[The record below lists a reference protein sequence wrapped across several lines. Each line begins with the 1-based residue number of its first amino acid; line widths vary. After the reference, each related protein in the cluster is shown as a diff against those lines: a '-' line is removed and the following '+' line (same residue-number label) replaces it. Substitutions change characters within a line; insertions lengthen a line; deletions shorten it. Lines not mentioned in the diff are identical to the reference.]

1 MGFHS
6 LLIHISGMFFC
17 STDACSITFDNEEQL
32 IEHEEKAEHVY
43 TEQSTLSTMDRTRY
57 TYIEH
62 LKGARLVDDK
72 SNAAAIQSYQ
82 KSNIVSIQFKYNNDE
97 LNRMFLTQG
106 YAIRRRQIK
115 TKITQEHQAFFTK
128 LFREGEN
135 TGKKLTVEN
144 ALQEMCHAVKS
155 DNSKLFTT
163 KQYLTKN
170 QIRGLFGRL
179 AKKGSLER
187 RSRWIQ
193 NNEKDKSSI
202 TSDEDEAEDYF
213 TMQQNRELDDL
224 KVDEVNNA
232 SSCCS
237 DGEDGTSSINE
248 N

>member
-1 MGFHS
+1 MNVSSVS
-6 LLIHISGMFFC
+6 L
-17 STDACSITFDNEEQL
+17 
-32 IEHEEKAEHVY
+32 
-43 TEQSTLSTMDRTRY
+43 TL
-57 TYIEH
+57 
-62 LKGARLVDDK
+62 
-72 SNAAAIQSYQ
+72 
-82 KSNIVSIQFKYNNDE
+82 
-97 LNRMFLTQG
+97 
-106 YAIRRRQIK
+106 IRRRISTETWGILFNHLMIWIYK
-115 TKITQEHQAFFTK
+115 KYFFK
-128 LFREGEN
+128 FILKEICIFISLF
-135 TGKKLTVEN
+135 
-144 ALQEMCHAVKS
+144 
-155 DNSKLFTT
+155 
-163 KQYLTKN
+163 YLS
-170 QIRGLFGRL
+170 LFGRL